1 VLLTINM
8 RTHVTFRYPA
18 EFVSDSE
25 GILAVSG
32 VQWFVALLRRVPNLQ
47 IDDELCQE
55 DWGVVLYARRED
67 KKFWI
72 GLSMWE
78 GEHSWLSHFHH
89 ASFAWLQRLS
99 SSGKRELQRVL
110 CDFHAVLA
118 SEPAVSDIVWYEGKE
133 LDKARPGGF
142 PTPGEG

>member
-1 VLLTINM
+1 M

-18 EFVSDSE
+18 EFDSDSDE
-25 GILAVSG
+25 AGILAVSG
-32 VQWFVALLRRVPNLQ
+32 AQWFVPLLRRVANLQ
-47 IDDELCQE
+47 IDDELGQE
-55 DWGVVLYARRED
+55 DWGVMLDARRED

-78 GEHSWLSHFHH
+78 GENSWLSHFHH
-89 ASFAWLQRLS
+89 DSFAWLQRLS

-118 SEPAVSDIVWYEGKE
+118 SEPAVSDIVWYEEKE
-133 LDKARPGGF
+133 LKKARPAGF

>member
-1 VLLTINM
+1 M
-8 RTHVTFRYPA
+8 RTYVTFRYPT
-18 EFVSDSE
+18 EFDSATDAA

-32 VQWFVALLRRVPNLQ
+32 VQWFVELLRRVADLQ
-47 IDDELCQE
+47 IDDVDEHCQQ

-72 GLSMWE
+72 GLSIWE

-89 ASFAWLQRLS
+89 DSFFAWLQRLS

-118 SEPAVSDIVWYEGKE
+118 SEPAVSEIVWYEEKE
-133 LDKARPGGF
+133 IRKARPAGF
-142 PTPGEG
+142 PTPGE